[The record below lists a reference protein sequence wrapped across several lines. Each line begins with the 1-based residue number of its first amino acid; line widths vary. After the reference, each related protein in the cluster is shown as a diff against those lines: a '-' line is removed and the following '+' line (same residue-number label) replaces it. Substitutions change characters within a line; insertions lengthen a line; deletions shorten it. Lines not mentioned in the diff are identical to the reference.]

1 LTVKRGILEDAGII
15 LRALACTDYFTGL
28 VVNLTSNAALVWLR
42 LAIAPGG
49 GEIWVPANL
58 SFVGAGLLVPGLSR
72 FLVFKR
78 LGRPGSSITA
88 TVVNSQPM
96 FSILL
101 AVAFLGERPTLTNLL
116 AALSA
121 ALLPGH
127 RRPEFWGEPLHVL
140 EQVTPRKIGAALLVV
155 LGVLLISWE
164 KL

>member
-1 LTVKRGILEDAGII
+1 MTVKRGILEDAGII

-28 VVNLTSNAALVWLR
+28 VVNLASNAALVWLL

-49 GEIWVPANL
+49 GEIW
-58 SFVGAGLLVPGLSR
+58 GAGLLVPGLSR

-78 LGRPGSSITA
+78 LGRLGSSITA

-96 FSILL
+96 FSILF

-116 AALSA
+116 SALSA
-121 ALLPGH
+121 APLPGR

-140 EQVTPRKIGAALLVV
+140 EQITPRKIGAALLVV